1 MLISLFLALALA
13 TPHTQSPAPST
24 TITANRGLAIAGVA
38 RVSRSVILIDGVAA
52 RLMNGDFHPKT
63 GDSIAIPPSIQAKPT
78 PDPGATQAVWKEVN
92 ADANGLFDLA
102 SFANG
107 YLLLTFESPTD
118 QIMILE
124 STGSAMVYCN
134 APHMGDLYSL
144 GYQRIPLEI
153 KKGANEIFFAS
164 DRGPI
169 KARLVAPRM
178 VGAQIDTNDLT
189 APDLVLGEPLD
200 SWIGIRLINASNTNA
215 TNLALEIESQDG
227 TTTRTPVNDILAL
240 GVIKAP
246 AQIRSGPF
254 GLIGPA
260 RFRVALVHADSKE
273 GDPKGAVDET
283 NIELVVV
290 AAATTRKETFLS
302 AMDSSAQYFAVVPA
316 LQPPAGASAAATTTT
331 TTQPGLILTLHG
343 AGVEAIG
350 QARCYAPRDWAYIV
364 APTNRRPYGFA
375 WEDWGR
381 LDAIEV
387 LNTARQRFHTDPRRQ
402 WLTGHSM
409 GGHGTWQIGA
419 HFSDFFAAIAPSAG
433 WISFFTYVN
442 TPSASTGPDDFVGN
456 ILDRANNPSRT
467 LLLKENYSTQGV
479 FVLHGDA
486 DETVPVA
493 EARQMRAQL
502 GAFHPDFVYHEQP
515 SAGHWWGNA
524 CVDDPALMEFLRER
538 TLPHPESRNHISFT
552 TLSPSIHATNG
563 WITID
568 AQITALDP
576 SNADLTIDRAACTI
590 RGTTTNAA
598 RLALQADIDGDAAV
612 ITLQI
617 DGTTLTTTEP
627 DGGDRI
633 WLTRT
638 TSPDGSPG
646 AWQLSDPPPST
657 LKSAARMGPFK
668 SAFTNRPVLVYGTAG
683 TDAQTNA
690 LRAKARF
697 DNEQFLY
704 RGNASFEIIDD
715 QTFLTHAANRFINRN
730 IIVYGNSNTNH
741 AWSSLL
747 ADSPIT
753 VRQHAIDV
761 TASNGTK
768 TTITGDDLAA
778 LFVRPRP
785 NSTNALVGVVAATGS
800 TGQFFADLAPYFVAG
815 ASYPDLSIFRANT
828 LENGSI
834 GAVAAAFFANDWTLS
849 PADVLLWRISQ

>member
-1 MLISLFLALALA
+1 MLISLFLALALI

-52 RLMNGDFHPKT
+52 RLMHGDFHPKA
-63 GDSIAIPPSIQAKPT
+63 GDTIAISPEIQSKPAPAKIA
-78 PDPGATQAVWKEVN
+78 GHAVWTEVN
-92 ADANGLFDLA
+92 ADANGLFNLA

-107 YLLLTFESPTD
+107 YLQLTFESPTD

-124 STGSAMVYCN
+124 STGAAMVYCN

-144 GYQRIPLEI
+144 GYQRIPLAI
-153 KKGANEIFFAS
+153 KKGANEMFFAG

-169 KARLVAPRM
+169 KARLVAPRIL
-178 VGAQIDTNDLT
+178 GAQIDINDLT

-200 SWIGIRLINASNTNA
+200 SWIGIRIINASNTDA

-227 TTTRTPVNDILAL
+227 ATTRTPVSDILAL
-240 GVIKAP
+240 GVVKTA
-246 AQIRSGPF
+246 ARIRSGPF

-260 RFRVALVHADSKE
+260 RFRVALVRADSKE
-273 GDPKGAVDET
+273 GDHAGALDET
-283 NIELVVV
+283 NIELAVV

-302 AMDSSAQYFAVVPA
+302 AIDSSAQYFAVVPA
-316 LQPPAGASAAATTTT
+316 LQPSADASASTITTSP
-331 TTQPGLILTLHG
+331 QPGLLLTLHG
-343 AGVEAIG
+343 AGVEALG

-387 LNTARQRFHTDPRRQ
+387 LNTARQRFHTDHQRQ

-419 HFSDFFAAIAPSAG
+419 HFSNFFAAIAPSAG

-442 TPSASTGPDDFVGN
+442 TPIASTGPNDFIGN

-493 EARQMRAQL
+493 EAREMRTQL
-502 GAFHPDFVYHEQP
+502 GAFHPDFVYHEQAG
-515 SAGHWWGNA
+515 AGHWWGNA
-524 CVDDPALMEFLRER
+524 CVDNPPLMDFLHQRK
-538 TLPHPESRNHISFT
+538 LPNPESRNHISFT

-576 SNADLTIDRAACTI
+576 SSANLTIDRAARTI

-598 RLALQADIDGDAAV
+598 RLALQADIDGDAALL
-612 ITLQI
+612 TLQI
-617 DGTTLTTTEP
+617 DDTTLTTTEP

-638 TSPDGSPG
+638 TSPNGSPG
-646 AWQLSDPPPST
+646 AWNLSASPPTT

-704 RGNASFEIIDD
+704 RGNASFEIVDD
-715 QTFLTHAANRFINRN
+715 QTFLTHAADRFINRN
-730 IIVYGNSNTNH
+730 IIIYGNSNTNR

-785 NSTNALVGVVAATGS
+785 HSTNALVGVVAATGS

-828 LENGSI
+828 FENGPI

-849 PADVLLWRISQ
+849 PTDVLLWRISQ